1 MVVLISWAIYLIGI
15 PLTTVLWSRVFVLP
29 KHLTRNC
36 RWDTLTL
43 TRPPAG
49 VGQTAQLYTGGS
61 PQRTHRTRRRTGNE
75 ISSTLRA
82 PHRGEGDQRRHLQQH
97 RHRRTDGDFS
107 RRATIR
113 AGGRSSGAYA
123 GRYRTQGRVR
133 RQPQRRSPAVADRR
147 TATTSSGGRS
157 RSSGG
162 RGSGSGWQRWR
173 RG

>member
-1 MVVLISWAIYLIGI
+1 MGNISYWYSAHDRALVPRFRFAKTSHLESVVAHAHRHTA
-15 PLTTVLWSRVFVLP
+15 PLL
-29 KHLTRNC
+29 
-36 RWDTLTL
+36 
-43 TRPPAG
+43 G
-49 VGQTAQLYTGGS
+49 VGQASRLYTGGS
-61 PQRTHRTRRRTGNE
+61 PQRTYRTRRRTNSE

-133 RQPQRRSPAVADRR
+133 RQPQRRSPAAARQR
-147 TATTSSGGRS
+147 TATTSGGGRN